1 MEANIYTSYSE
12 TESESSSSESESE
25 DNYIN
30 MEPGRDS
37 SSFFENSNGR
47 LLMINNK
54 EFEFQ
59 SFSNSSSDGHAAQTT
74 TSPADELF
82 YMGKL
87 LPLHLPPRL
96 LHHQIQNDHGEQ
108 QEEEEYPFGGSGT
121 PFFSTPTAN
130 TPFQSCNISPA
141 ESCHVSRELNPAEY
155 FADYNNNNN
164 NNNNNLSP
172 ELLGQ
177 QMKKSRL
184 PKQSKNSNNSSS
196 SFGIGSKL
204 KWAYLKSLFTTSGC
218 AAVDQSQQHLPKV
231 KHYSHKSSAK
241 VNTHAPPP
249 PPPAFGQIKS
259 KQKKSSS
266 DYNNNIAKKE
276 NTTNNLVEGHHHH
289 NRHRRSFSGA
299 FKRISKTKKSS
310 SSSSSTNS
318 GTADSKRCGG
328 GSSSEIDSSIQ
339 AAIAHCK
346 RSQKLDKERTFCSIS
361 ASYI

>member
-1 MEANIYTSYSE
+1 MEANIYTSYTE

-37 SSFFENSNGR
+37 SSSFFQNF
-47 LLMINNK
+47 LINNK

-59 SFSNSSSDGHAAQTT
+59 SFSNSSSDRHAAQTT

-96 LHHQIQNDHGEQ
+96 LHHQIPNNKQ
-108 QEEEEYPFGGSGT
+108 QEEEEEYPFGGGGGGS
-121 PFFSTPTAN
+121 PLFSTPTAN

-155 FADYNNNNN
+155 FAHYNNNNN
-164 NNNNNLSP
+164 NNNNNNILSP
-172 ELLGQ
+172 DLLGQ
-177 QMKKSRL
+177 QIKKSRP
-184 PKQSKNSNNSSS
+184 PKQSKNNNNSSS
-196 SFGIGSKL
+196 SIGIGSKL

-218 AAVDQSQQHLPKV
+218 AAVDQSQHLPKV
-231 KHYSHKSSAK
+231 KHYCHKSSAK

-249 PPPAFGQIKS
+249 PQAFGQIKS
-259 KQKKSSS
+259 KKKTSSS
-266 DYNNNIAKKE
+266 DNYNNNIAKKE
-276 NTTNNLVEGHHHH
+276 NTTNNLVEGHH
-289 NRHRRSFSGA
+289 RHRRSFSGA
-299 FKRISKTKKSS
+299 FKRISKTKTKK

-318 GTADSKRCGG
+318 CTADSKRCGG

-346 RSQKLDKERTFCSIS
+346 RSHKVDKERAFCSIS